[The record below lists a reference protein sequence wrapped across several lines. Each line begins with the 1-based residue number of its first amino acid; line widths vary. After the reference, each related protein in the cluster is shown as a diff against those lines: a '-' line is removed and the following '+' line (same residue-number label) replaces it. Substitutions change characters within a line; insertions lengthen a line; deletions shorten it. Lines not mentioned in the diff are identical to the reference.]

1 MIVVMVKSRQVKVK
15 ERRRHSRRFELRSS
29 SGWVRVI
36 VRDVFGIFWGF
47 SRLSKVLWIGR
58 GARGVG
64 RTSPDLLKQNGLEGL
79 YFVLSSTG
87 NYKCIASII
96 APVALLSSSCRF
108 FFETSR
114 GKFIQIIMARRKR
127 RKSTMMDVSGLRS
140 RLAAHGQEHLLQFWD
155 VLTEGQKKSLYNELN
170 ELDLDETCGFFK
182 RTVASLNEEQ
192 TKLDE
197 RMQPIPAEMHGSV
210 TRTPLEKINDYE
222 EAGLREVSEGR
233 VGVLLLAG
241 GQGTRLGVS
250 YPKGMYDVKLPSGK
264 TLYQL
269 QAERLRRLQ
278 TLAEEKFGKSGVIP
292 WYIMTS
298 EHTKEPTMDFFARHS
313 YFGLEKEDLV
323 VFEQGMLPCFSF
335 DGKIILEQPY
345 KLARA
350 PDGNG
355 GLYRALRE
363 KNVLEDMER
372 RGIKYL
378 HVYCVDNI
386 LVKMADPIFIGYCLS
401 KGADC
406 GAKVVEKAFP
416 TEAVGVVC
424 KVDGIYQVVEY
435 SEITLKTAQKR
446 NPDGRLT
453 FSAGNICNH
462 YFTVEFLK
470 NVVYDYECSM
480 MHHVAKK
487 KITMVTPE
495 GKVVK
500 PEKPNGIKMEKFV
513 FDVFQ
518 FSNTLAV
525 WEVIREDEFAPLK
538 NGDGAEKDTP
548 TTCRHALF
556 SLHHRYLL
564 NAGGTLIDSEGEP
577 LPLIPSPAAA
587 PKCPTFENGNTDF
600 NYNDNQK
607 EMRWD
612 ECPVVVEISPLVSYA
627 GEGLDEL
634 VANKKFTCPLQ
645 LTDRLPKKTEA

>member
-1 MIVVMVKSRQVKVK
+1 MAASRCKETVHTFHPARDFNHRIFDCKRKTTVK
-15 ERRRHSRRFELRSS
+15 L
-29 SGWVRVI
+29 
-36 VRDVFGIFWGF
+36 D
-47 SRLSKVLWIGR
+47 
-58 GARGVG
+58 A
-64 RTSPDLLKQNGLEGL
+64 TSTK
-79 YFVLSSTG
+79 Y
-87 NYKCIASII
+87 
-96 APVALLSSSCRF
+96 
-108 FFETSR
+108 
-114 GKFIQIIMARRKR
+114 M
-127 RKSTMMDVSGLRS
+127 KSTMMDLAHLRQ

-155 VLTEGQKKSLYNELN
+155 VLTEADKRVLYNDLS
-170 ELDLDETCGFFK
+170 ELDYDEVCGFYK

-210 TRTPLEKINDYE
+210 TRTPLEKIKDYE
-222 EAGLREVSEGR
+222 EAGLREVSEGH

-241 GQGTRLGVS
+241 GQGTRLGVD
-250 YPKGMYDVKLPSGK
+250 YPKGMYDVKLPSRK

-269 QAERLRRLQ
+269 QAERLLRLQ
-278 TLAEEKFGKSGVIP
+278 ILAKEKYGKCGNIP

-298 EHTKEPTMDFFARHS
+298 EHTKEPTMDFFARNH
-313 YFGLEKEDLV
+313 YFGLEKENLV
-323 VFEQGMLPCFSF
+323 VFEQGMLPCFTF
-335 DGKIILEQPY
+335 DGKIILESPH
-345 KLARA
+345 KVARA

-372 RGIKYL
+372 RGIKYV

-401 KGADC
+401 KGANC

-424 KVDGIYQVVEY
+424 KVDGLYQVVEY

-446 NPDGRLT
+446 NPDGRLM

-462 YFTVEFLK
+462 YFTTEFLRK
-470 NVVYDYECSM
+470 VVYDYEASM
-480 MHHVAKK
+480 HHHVAKK
-487 KITMVTPE
+487 KIGTVNSD
-495 GKVVK
+495 GKTIK

-587 PKCPTFENGNTDF
+587 PKCPTTENANTEF
-600 NYNDNQK
+600 NNNDAQK

-612 ECPVVVEISPLVSYA
+612 ECPVVVEISSLVSYA
-627 GEGLDEL
+627 GEGLDKL
-634 VANKKFTCPLQ
+634 VANKKFTCPLLLNEPAAKIQ
-645 LTDRLPKKTEA
+645 V

>member
-1 MIVVMVKSRQVKVK
+1 
-15 ERRRHSRRFELRSS
+15 
-29 SGWVRVI
+29 
-36 VRDVFGIFWGF
+36 
-47 SRLSKVLWIGR
+47 
-58 GARGVG
+58 
-64 RTSPDLLKQNGLEGL
+64 
-79 YFVLSSTG
+79 
-87 NYKCIASII
+87 
-96 APVALLSSSCRF
+96 
-108 FFETSR
+108 
-114 GKFIQIIMARRKR
+114 
-127 RKSTMMDVSGLRS
+127 MDVAGLRKK
-140 RLAAHGQEHLLQFWD
+140 LEAHGQEHLLQFWD
-155 VLTEGQKKSLYNELN
+155 DLSEAQRKSLYGDLS
-170 ELDLDETCGFFK
+170 ELDLEEVCGFYK
-182 RTVASLNEEQ
+182 RTVSSLNEEQ

-210 TRTPLEKINDYE
+210 TRTPLEKITNYE
-222 EAGLREVSEGR
+222 EAGLAEVSEGR
-233 VGVLLLAG
+233 VAVLLLAG
-241 GQGTRLGVS
+241 GQGTRLGVD
-250 YPKGMYDVKLPSGK
+250 YPKGMYNVKLPSAK

-269 QAERLRRLQ
+269 QAERLLRLQ
-278 TLAEEKFGKSGVIP
+278 QLAKEKFGKCGDIP

-298 EHTKEPTMDFFARHS
+298 EHTKEPTMDFFARHH
-313 YFGLEKEDLV
+313 YFGLQKENLV
-323 VFEQGMLPCFSF
+323 VFEQGMLPCFTF
-335 DGKIILEQPY
+335 DGKIILEAPC
-345 KLARA
+345 KIARA

-363 KNVLEDMER
+363 RNVLEDMER
-372 RGIKYL
+372 RGIQYI

-424 KVDGIYQVVEY
+424 KVDGIHQVVEY

-462 YFTVEFLK
+462 YFSTEFLK
-470 NVVYDYECSM
+470 KVVLNDYETSM

-487 KITMVTPE
+487 KIPTVTTE
-495 GKVVK
+495 GKTIK
-500 PEKPNGIKMEKFV
+500 PEKPNGMKMEKFV

-564 NAGGTLIDSEGEP
+564 NAGGTLVDSEGEP
-577 LPLIPSPAAA
+577 LPLIPRPDERAKPETESPAAA
-587 PKCPTFENGNTDF
+587 PKCPENANTEF
-600 NYNDNQK
+600 NNNYDRK
-607 EMRWD
+607 ELRWD

-627 GEGLDEL
+627 GEGLDKL
-634 VANKKFTCPLQ
+634 VANKKFTCPLVINEPAQ
-645 LTDRLPKKTEA
+645 KIEV

>member
-1 MIVVMVKSRQVKVK
+1 
-15 ERRRHSRRFELRSS
+15 
-29 SGWVRVI
+29 
-36 VRDVFGIFWGF
+36 
-47 SRLSKVLWIGR
+47 
-58 GARGVG
+58 
-64 RTSPDLLKQNGLEGL
+64 
-79 YFVLSSTG
+79 
-87 NYKCIASII
+87 
-96 APVALLSSSCRF
+96 
-108 FFETSR
+108 
-114 GKFIQIIMARRKR
+114 
-127 RKSTMMDVSGLRS
+127 MMDLAHLRQ

-155 VLTEGQKKSLYNELN
+155 VLTEADKRVLYNDLS
-170 ELDLDETCGFFK
+170 ELDYDEVCGFYK

-210 TRTPLEKINDYE
+210 TRTPLEKIKDYE
-222 EAGLREVSEGR
+222 EAGLREVSEGH

-241 GQGTRLGVS
+241 GQGTRLGVD
-250 YPKGMYDVKLPSGK
+250 YPKGMYDVKLPSRK

-269 QAERLRRLQ
+269 QAERLLRLQ
-278 TLAEEKFGKSGVIP
+278 ILAKEKYGKCGNIP

-298 EHTKEPTMDFFARHS
+298 EHTKEPTMDFFARNH
-313 YFGLEKEDLV
+313 YFGLEKENLV
-323 VFEQGMLPCFSF
+323 VFEQGMLPCFTF
-335 DGKIILEQPY
+335 DGKIILESPH
-345 KLARA
+345 KVARA

-372 RGIKYL
+372 RGIKYV

-401 KGADC
+401 KGANC

-424 KVDGIYQVVEY
+424 KVDGLYQVVEY

-446 NPDGRLT
+446 NPDGRLM

-462 YFTVEFLK
+462 YFTTEFLRK
-470 NVVYDYECSM
+470 VVYGDYEASM
-480 MHHVAKK
+480 HHHVAKK
-487 KITMVTPE
+487 KIGTVNSD
-495 GKVVK
+495 GKTIK

-577 LPLIPSPAAA
+577 LPLIPRPEDRPVSVLTSPAAA
-587 PKCPTFENGNTDF
+587 PKCPTTENANTEF
-600 NYNDNQK
+600 NNNDAQK

-612 ECPVVVEISPLVSYA
+612 ECPVVVEISSLVSYA
-627 GEGLDEL
+627 GEGLDKL
-634 VANKKFTCPLQ
+634 VANKKFTCPLLLNEPAAKIQ
-645 LTDRLPKKTEA
+645 V

>member
-1 MIVVMVKSRQVKVK
+1 
-15 ERRRHSRRFELRSS
+15 
-29 SGWVRVI
+29 
-36 VRDVFGIFWGF
+36 
-47 SRLSKVLWIGR
+47 
-58 GARGVG
+58 
-64 RTSPDLLKQNGLEGL
+64 
-79 YFVLSSTG
+79 
-87 NYKCIASII
+87 
-96 APVALLSSSCRF
+96 
-108 FFETSR
+108 
-114 GKFIQIIMARRKR
+114 MAN
-127 RKSTMMDVSGLRS
+127 LRS

-155 VLTEGQKKSLYNELN
+155 TLTEGQKKTVYNDLN
-170 ELDLDETCGFFK
+170 ELDYEEVCGFFK
-182 RTVASLNEEQ
+182 RTVSSLNEEQ

-222 EAGLREVSEGR
+222 EAGLHEVSEGR

-241 GQGTRLGVS
+241 GQGTRLGVD
-250 YPKGMYDVKLPSGK
+250 YPKGMYDVKLPSRK

-269 QAERLRRLQ
+269 QAERLLRLQ
-278 TLAEEKFGKSGVIP
+278 QLAREKFGKSGDIP

-298 EHTKEPTMDFFARHS
+298 EHTKEPTMDFFARHH
-313 YFGLEKEDLV
+313 YFGLEKENLI
-323 VFEQGMLPCFSF
+323 VFEQGMLPCFTF
-335 DGKIILEQPY
+335 DGKIIMEKPN
-345 KLARA
+345 KIARA

-462 YFTVEFLK
+462 FFTTEFLK
-470 NVVYDYECSM
+470 NVVYGDYEASM
-480 MHHVAKK
+480 KHHVAKK
-487 KITMVTPE
+487 KIPMVTNE
-495 GKVVK
+495 GKTVK

-577 LPLIPSPAAA
+577 LPLIPRPEDRPVTVVNSPAAA
-587 PKCPTFENGNTDF
+587 PKCPTTENANTEF
-600 NYNDNQK
+600 NNNDAQK

-627 GEGLDEL
+627 GEGLDKL
-634 VANKKFTCPLQ
+634 VANKKFTCPLS
-645 LTDRLPKKTEA
+645 LSEPAKKIEA

>member
-1 MIVVMVKSRQVKVK
+1 
-15 ERRRHSRRFELRSS
+15 
-29 SGWVRVI
+29 
-36 VRDVFGIFWGF
+36 
-47 SRLSKVLWIGR
+47 
-58 GARGVG
+58 
-64 RTSPDLLKQNGLEGL
+64 
-79 YFVLSSTG
+79 
-87 NYKCIASII
+87 
-96 APVALLSSSCRF
+96 
-108 FFETSR
+108 
-114 GKFIQIIMARRKR
+114 
-127 RKSTMMDVSGLRS
+127 MMDLVNLRQ

-155 VLTEGQKKSLYNELN
+155 VLTEANKRTLYNDLN
-170 ELDLDETCGFFK
+170 ELDYDEVCGFYK
-182 RTVASLNEEQ
+182 RTVVSLNEEQ

-210 TRTPLEKINDYE
+210 TRTPLEKITDYE
-222 EAGLREVSEGR
+222 EAGLREVSAGH

-241 GQGTRLGVS
+241 GQGTRLGVD
-250 YPKGMYDVKLPSGK
+250 YPKGMYDVKLPSAK

-269 QAERLRRLQ
+269 QAERILRLQ
-278 TLAEEKFGKSGVIP
+278 HLAKEKHGKCGNIP

-298 EHTKEPTMDFFARHS
+298 EHTKEPTMDFFARNH
-313 YFGLEKEDLV
+313 YFGLEKENLV
-323 VFEQGMLPCFSF
+323 VFEQGMLPCFTF
-335 DGKIILEQPY
+335 DGKIILESPY
-345 KLARA
+345 KVARA

-372 RGIKYL
+372 RGIKYV

-401 KGADC
+401 KGANC

-462 YFTVEFLK
+462 YFTTDFLK
-470 NVVYDYECSM
+470 KVVYGDYEASM
-480 MHHVAKK
+480 HHHVAKK
-487 KITMVTPE
+487 KIVMVNSD
-495 GKVVK
+495 GKSIK

-564 NAGGTLIDSEGEP
+564 NAGGTLIDEEGEP
-577 LPLIPSPAAA
+577 LPLIPRPEDRPVSVVSSPAAA
-587 PKCPTFENGNTDF
+587 PKCPTTENANTE
-600 NYNDNQK
+600 YNNNDAQK

-627 GEGLDEL
+627 GEGLDDL
-634 VANKKFTCPLQ
+634 VANKKFTCPL
-645 LTDRLPKKTEA
+645 LLNEPSMKIKV

>member
-1 MIVVMVKSRQVKVK
+1 M
-15 ERRRHSRRFELRSS
+15 LR
-29 SGWVRVI
+29 VR
-36 VRDVFGIFWGF
+36 G
-47 SRLSKVLWIGR
+47 S
-58 GARGVG
+58 
-64 RTSPDLLKQNGLEGL
+64 
-79 YFVLSSTG
+79 
-87 NYKCIASII
+87 
-96 APVALLSSSCRF
+96 
-108 FFETSR
+108 
-114 GKFIQIIMARRKR
+114 
-127 RKSTMMDVSGLRS
+127 MMDVSGLRQ
-140 RLAAHGQEHLLQFWD
+140 RLEGYGQEHLLQFWD
-155 VLTEGQKKSLYNELN
+155 SLPEPQRKALYTDLSELN
-170 ELDLDETCGFFK
+170 LEEVCGFYK
-182 RTVASLNEEQ
+182 RTVSSLNEEQ

-197 RMQPIPAEMHGSV
+197 RMQPIPANMHGSV
-210 TRTPLEKINDYE
+210 TRTPLEKITNYE

-233 VGVLLLAG
+233 VAVLLLAG
-241 GQGTRLGVS
+241 GQGTRLGVD

-269 QAERLRRLQ
+269 QAERLLRLQ
-278 TLAEEKFGKSGVIP
+278 RLAADKFGKCGDIP

-298 EHTKEPTMDFFARHS
+298 EHTKEPTMDFFARNH
-313 YFGLEKEDLV
+313 YFGLEKENLV
-323 VFEQGMLPCFSF
+323 VFEQGMLPCFTF
-335 DGKIILEQPY
+335 DGKIILEGPS
-345 KLARA
+345 KIARA

-372 RGIKYL
+372 RGIQYI

-424 KVDGIYQVVEY
+424 KVDGIHQVVEY

-462 YFTVEFLK
+462 YFTTEFLK
-470 NVVYDYECSM
+470 KVVLDYETSM

-487 KITMVTPE
+487 KIPAVTNE
-495 GKVVK
+495 GKTVK
-500 PEKPNGIKMEKFV
+500 PDKPNGIKMEKFV

-564 NAGGTLIDSEGEP
+564 NAGGTLVDSEGEP
-577 LPLIPSPAAA
+577 LPLIPRPEEKAVPVTESPAAA
-587 PKCPTFENGNTDF
+587 PKCPTENANTEF
-600 NYNDNQK
+600 NNNYAQK
-607 EMRWD
+607 ELRWD

-627 GEGLDEL
+627 GEGLDKL
-634 VANKKFTCPLQ
+634 VGNKKFTCPLSINEPTQ
-645 LTDRLPKKTEA
+645 KIEV

>member
-1 MIVVMVKSRQVKVK
+1 
-15 ERRRHSRRFELRSS
+15 
-29 SGWVRVI
+29 
-36 VRDVFGIFWGF
+36 
-47 SRLSKVLWIGR
+47 
-58 GARGVG
+58 
-64 RTSPDLLKQNGLEGL
+64 
-79 YFVLSSTG
+79 
-87 NYKCIASII
+87 
-96 APVALLSSSCRF
+96 
-108 FFETSR
+108 
-114 GKFIQIIMARRKR
+114 
-127 RKSTMMDVSGLRS
+127 MDVANLRS

-155 VLTEGQKKSLYNELN
+155 TLTEGQKKTVYNDLN
-170 ELDLDETCGFFK
+170 EMDYEEVCGFFK
-182 RTVASLNEEQ
+182 RTVSSLNEEQ

-210 TRTPLEKINDYE
+210 TRTPLEKITDYE
-222 EAGLREVSEGR
+222 EAGLHEVSEGR

-241 GQGTRLGVS
+241 GQGTRLGVD
-250 YPKGMYDVKLPSGK
+250 YPKGMYDVKLPSRK

-269 QAERLRRLQ
+269 QAERLLRLQ
-278 TLAEEKFGKSGVIP
+278 QLAREKFGKSGDIP

-298 EHTKEPTMDFFARHS
+298 EHTKEPTMDFFARHH
-313 YFGLEKEDLV
+313 YFGLEKENLI
-323 VFEQGMLPCFSF
+323 VFEQGMLPCFTF
-335 DGKIILEQPY
+335 DGKIIMEKPN
-345 KLARA
+345 KIARA

-372 RGIKYL
+372 RGIKYV

-462 YFTVEFLK
+462 FFTTEFLK
-470 NVVYDYECSM
+470 NVVYDYEASM
-480 MHHVAKK
+480 KHHVAKK
-487 KITMVTPE
+487 KIPMVTNE
-495 GKVVK
+495 GKTVK

-577 LPLIPSPAAA
+577 LPLIPRPEDRPVTVVNSPAAA
-587 PKCPTFENGNTDF
+587 PKCPTTENANTEF
-600 NYNDNQK
+600 NNNDAQK

-627 GEGLDEL
+627 GEGLDKL
-634 VANKKFTCPLQ
+634 VANKKFTCPLS
-645 LTDRLPKKTEA
+645 LSEPAKKIEA